1 MAIVYPM
8 TAWTA
13 TPGIIMCG
21 QLVPYFDITY
31 NLPDRQGLQALF
43 LSRGEGNGY
52 KEKVG
57 I

>member
-1 MAIVYPM
+1 M

-21 QLVPYFDITY
+21 QIVPYFDITY
-31 NLPDRQGLQALF
+31 NLPDRQGLQTLF